1 MRMKNLHNSNSN
13 NSQAFLLLHEKV
25 QNWIY
30 REKWDDL
37 RDIQEKSVTP
47 ILSQTTDILIG
58 SPTSSGKTE
67 AAFLPIFS
75 KITDCNDV
83 SIKALCIS
91 PLKALINDQYERLS
105 TIGEATGV
113 KITRWHGDVNRNHKQ
128 SLINSPKGIL
138 LITPESL
145 EAIFVIHGTKL
156 ADIFGKLEYIIID
169 ELHFFI
175 GTERGKQVQSLIC
188 RLEFLLNKTIPR
200 IGLSAT
206 LGDMALAVKFLRN
219 NCDFPCQIITS
230 EIIKQDVQL
239 LIKGYEIKKIDV
251 ANVSE
256 NESNFDIIDICK
268 NLFKTLRGSNN
279 LIFTNSR
286 RITEKIADMLTKLS
300 EYNNIP
306 NEFFPHHGSLA
317 KQIREEVEFNLKNN
331 NLPQNVICT
340 STLELGIDIGS
351 VKSVAQID
359 CPHSVASMKQRLGR
373 SGRRGEP
380 AILRM
385 YITEHEISN
394 NSEIISKLR
403 INIVQSIALVNLLIK
418 KWIEPPIIHNLHLST
433 FVQQIMSVI
442 AQYGGCQATK
452 LWQILC
458 VKGAFKSDDITMDVF
473 KKLLKSLGEKDI
485 IKQMDNGEL
494 IHGLAGEKIVNNYNF
509 YIVFNTPEEYK
520 LVSENKTL
528 GTIPIRIPLK
538 EDDYLIFSGKRWIIS
553 KIDNEKRIIYLKPSY
568 GGKAP
573 DFTGDKSG
581 LVHDEIRK
589 EMFRVY
595 NSFDTPIFLDPKAK
609 KLLDEGRAY
618 FNNYNLKNNFV
629 IQDGLASLIFL
640 WTGDIKLNTL
650 YLILSKQGLK
660 ASIEDGAILVESIDK
675 DLLKKILIE
684 IINDKTITPQSL
696 VEYVKN
702 KNNEKYDE
710 LLSEELLILDYS
722 IKNIDI
728 EGLREELKIK
738 FLICE

>member
-609 KLLDEGRAY
+609 ELLDEGRAY

>member
-1 MRMKNLHNSNSN
+1 MHNSNSN